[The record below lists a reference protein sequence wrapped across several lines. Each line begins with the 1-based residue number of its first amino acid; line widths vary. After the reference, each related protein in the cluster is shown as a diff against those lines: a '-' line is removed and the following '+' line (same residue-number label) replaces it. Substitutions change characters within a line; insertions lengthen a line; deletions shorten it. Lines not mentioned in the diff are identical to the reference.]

1 MKFKYTGLFI
11 VIAGL
16 LLSSCKDDKTVF
28 ENPYDGGKAPLGI
41 ITNAQQIPVPA
52 AGYAGT
58 EVTITATGLVQHKA
72 NLKFLFNGQE
82 AEIVEVTETGIK
94 VKVPIKAS
102 SGVTSFVVNGQLV
115 FGPVFTVMGKVT
127 IDPTYV
133 AINGTNGAVN
143 SAFILPDNNIILL
156 GGFTNYNN
164 HGAVRELRRIVR
176 TFPNGT
182 WDRSYLSGNASNGTL
197 SSMATLNGWSYIAGG
212 FSGYAQRGDISNITR
227 ISAAGVI
234 DTVQAT
240 TYTLKTKNV
249 PKFNG
254 GVTGYIR
261 SLYSFGGK
269 LVATGDFTYYV
280 KRRYDINSYKYQDST
295 AIDSSEVRQLVRFH
309 ESGEL
314 DSTWRY
320 DLNAIGY
327 KGKKGKSWAGGNGR
341 LFSLMHADGKLLCYG
356 QFNKFDDAAAGY
368 IVRLNPDG
376 TIDPTFTPGTG
387 ANDYID
393 HVSYSPELNKYIA
406 VGRFRS
412 FNGKESKNMVLL
424 NYDGTVDQT
433 FAPKVFIGGAP
444 YFVKLL
450 KDGLAVVGGD
460 FKSYD
465 GVVRNGFLILDKTG
479 NLAEGYNTTGNVVG
493 SQAKFNDI
501 YETTSADGKR
511 ALLIMGQFN
520 VFDNKPINNIIRVVL
535 E

>member
-11 VIAGL
+11 VVAGML
-16 LLSSCKDDKTVF
+16 LGGCKDDKTVF

-41 ITNAQQIPVPA
+41 VTNAQQTPVPA

-58 EVTITATGLVQHKA
+58 EVSITATGLVAHKN

-82 AEIVEVTETGIK
+82 AEIVEVSATGIK
-94 VKVPIKAS
+94 VKVPAKAS

-115 FGPVFTVMGKVT
+115 FGPVFTVLGKVA

-133 AINGTNGAVN
+133 ALNGTNGAVN
-143 SAFILPDNNIILL
+143 RAFVLPDNNIMLL
-156 GGFTNYNN
+156 GSFTNYNN
-164 HGAVRELRRIVR
+164 HGAVRALNRIVR

-182 WDRSYLSGNASNGTL
+182 WDRSYLAGNAANGTL
-197 SSMATLNGWSYIAGG
+197 SSMAILNGWSYVAGG
-212 FSGYAQRGDISNITR
+212 FSGFAQRGDISNITR
-227 ISAAGVI
+227 ISASGII
-234 DTVQAT
+234 DTMTVT

-261 SLYSFGGK
+261 SLYTFGGK
-269 LVATGDFTYYV
+269 LIATGDFNFYV
-280 KRRYDINSYKYQDST
+280 KRRYDVNSYKYQDST

-320 DLNAIGY
+320 NLNVPGY
-327 KGKKGKSWAGGNGR
+327 KGKMGKSLPGGNGR
-341 LFSLMHADGKLLCYG
+341 LYSLMHTDGKLLCYG
-356 QFNKFDDAAAGY
+356 QFNRFDDAAAGY

-376 TIDPTFTPGTG
+376 TVDPTFTPGTG

-393 HVSYSPELNKYIA
+393 HISYNADVNKYIA

-412 FNGKESKNMVLL
+412 FNGKESRNMVVL
-424 NYDGTVDQT
+424 NYNGTVDPN
-433 FAPKVFIGGAP
+433 FVPKAFVGGAP

-465 GVVRNGFLILDKTG
+465 GVVRNGFLIVDPTG
-479 NLAEGYNTTGNVVG
+479 KLADGYNTTGNVVG
-493 SQAKFNDI
+493 SQAKFNDVL
-501 YETTSADGKR
+501 ETTSADGKR
-511 ALLIMGQFN
+511 ALLIMGQFS
-520 VFDNKPINNIIRVVL
+520 VFDNKPINNIIRVIL